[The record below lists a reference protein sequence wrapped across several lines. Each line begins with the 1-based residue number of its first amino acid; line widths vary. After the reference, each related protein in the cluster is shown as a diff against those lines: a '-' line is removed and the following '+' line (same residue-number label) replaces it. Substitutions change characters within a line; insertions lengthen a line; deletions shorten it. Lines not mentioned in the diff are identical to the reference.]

1 MKYEY
6 REVELYNTIITRF
19 TNSTWR
25 ENSKWRENNNH
36 KDGCIYNAVCPTP
49 ISVNNYTNLFVIEMN
64 IETNDIIGIGLIK
77 NKYCLKTIKVYSVSK
92 YNYFTYK
99 SDYRIDSSKFEEIFT
114 DEELDLIN
122 LLKKFL
128 FRGFSHLKRGS
139 GYSKLPDKMIYKGG
153 KNIKDEK
160 IDNVYTQLFK
170 IAFKRYYSKGL
181 RNDINI

>member
-1 MKYEY
+1 M
-6 REVELYNTIITRF
+6 
-19 TNSTWR
+19 
-25 ENSKWRENNNH
+25 
-36 KDGCIYNAVCPTP
+36 
-49 ISVNNYTNLFVIEMN
+49 
-64 IETNDIIGIGLIK
+64 
-77 NKYCLKTIKVYSVSK
+77 SK

-114 DEELDLIN
+114 DEELELIN

-170 IAFKRYYSKGL
+170 IAFKRYYSK
-181 RNDINI
+181 